1 MDIFKLVGSIVI
13 KNDEANKALDETSK
27 KAKQVADAVDDSAD
41 SGEKSSGKW
50 GAALSKIGSGA
61 VAVGKTV
68 AAGIAVAGSAV
79 SALVAGSVKNYADYE
94 QLVGGVD
101 TLFKDSSAKVQEYAE
116 NAYKTAGL
124 SANEYMNTVTS
135 FAASL
140 IQGLGG
146 DTAKATEYAHTA
158 ITDMSDNANKMGTD
172 MASIQTAYQ
181 GFAKQNY
188 SMLDNL
194 KLGYGGTQQE
204 MFRLLQDAQKLDS
217 SFDAVF
223 SMDDKGHLEAEFSD
237 IVQAIHIVQENM
249 GITGTT
255 AKEASSTI
263 SGSIATMKSS
273 WQNLLTAISSDD
285 LPFDEYVNNFVDS
298 VATVADNLIPRV
310 EIALGGVVQLIDK
323 LAPVIIQRIPEL
335 LSSLLPTV
343 INAATGLI
351 NEIVAILPGLVDML
365 TTSAL
370 PQFLTGIVT
379 IFNALV
385 TALPQLMQSICAA
398 LPSLIPLLISGLV
411 AMIVALCANFAQI
424 IQPII
429 DYLPDIIVSIVDA
442 LLSNLPALLGGVW
455 QLIVGVAKAL
465 PSLCSSLWEAQKGIL
480 ATAASYIGEWLSPV
494 WNAITQWFS
503 DLWNSISQ
511 WFTTTWGKIS
521 GFFSTLWQGVVD
533 VFNVIKDAVWIG
545 IQLIGSILN
554 AAFQIITLPYR
565 FIWENCKEYVFAA
578 WEWIKEKV
586 STAIHAIQNV
596 ISKVWTAIKNFLSPI
611 LNAIKDVFMTVWN
624 AIKNA
629 VSKAVNAIK
638 DVVTSVF
645 NAVKDK
651 VTSVFNAIKNTA
663 STIWSGIKD
672 KISGIVTNIKD
683 KISNVFNSVK
693 DTVGNIFNSIKTK
706 MEQPIQKARDT
717 IKGIVDKIKGFFSGM
732 NISFPHIKMP
742 HFSISPKGWKIGD
755 LLQGS
760 IPKLGIEWYAKAM
773 NNPMLMESPTIF
785 GYNHAT
791 GKLMGGG
798 EKPGGEV
805 VSGAQKLMDMIGAAV
820 AAQNEELAYYLQKLI
835 EMLAAYFPQA
845 LEAMANP
852 RTAVFD
858 PNAAAAA
865 LAVPMNRQLGKLSSG
880 KDRGR

>member
-13 KNDEANKALDETSK
+13 KNDEANKALDETSN

-79 SALVAGSVKNYADYE
+79 SALVAGSVRNYADYE

-398 LPSLIPLLISGLV
+398 LPSLIPLLINGLV
-411 AMIVALCANFAQI
+411 SMIVTLCANFAQI

-429 DYLPDIIVSIVDA
+429 DMLPELIVLTVNA
-442 LLSNLPALLGGVW
+442 LISNLPAL
-455 QLIVGVAKAL
+455 IVGVGQLVVGIIQAL
-465 PSLCSSLWEAQKGIL
+465 PQIMSALWESLTTLCNQ
-480 ATAASYIGEWLSPV
+480 ATTALFDKIGEWIRQLFPKSADNIFKVLETIKNAFKTHIDNIRQIFSVVVSVISTPFKLAWNGIKLV
-494 WNAITQWFS
+494 WNT
-503 DLWNSISQ
+503 
-511 WFTTTWGKIS
+511 
-521 GFFSTLWQGVVD
+521 VVD
-533 VFNVIKDAVWIG
+533 YFKMVWNNIKAIFAVVDSVLSG
-545 IQLIGSILN
+545 DFKG
-554 AAFQIITLPYR
+554 
-565 FIWENCKEYVFAA
+565 A
-578 WEWIKEKV
+578 WEGIKKIWSNV
-586 STAIHAIQNV
+586 GQFFKSCVQNV
-596 ISKVWTAIKNFLSPI
+596 KNAFANVGEILAAPFRKGKDAIKN
-611 LNAIKDVFMTVWN
+611 
-624 AIKNA
+624 
-629 VSKAVNAIK
+629 
-638 DVVTSVF
+638 
-645 NAVKDK
+645 
-651 VTSVFNAIKNTA
+651 
-663 STIWSGIKD
+663 
-672 KISGIVTNIKD
+672 
-683 KISNVFNSVK
+683 
-693 DTVGNIFNSIKTK
+693 
-706 MEQPIQKARDT
+706 
-717 IKGIVDKIKGFFSGM
+717 IVDNIKGFFSGLKL
-732 NISFPHIKMP
+732 SFPSIKLP
-742 HFSISPKGWKIGD
+742 HFSISPKGWSIGD
-755 LLQGS
+755 LLKGS

-773 NNPMLMESPTIF
+773 ENPMLMESPTIF

-835 EMLAAYFPQA
+835 EMLAAYFPQM
-845 LEAMANP
+845 LEAMDNP
-852 RTAVFD
+852 RPAVFD
-858 PNAAAAA
+858 TNAAAAA
-865 LAVPMNRQLGKLSSG
+865 LAIPMNRQLGKLSSG